1 MRWNMDSNWLHE
13 NIEYLDYV
21 LVYEEDENA
30 IYSDQEMT
38 DVIGDVKDYN
48 NKIVSVIKKVEEDGI
63 KKILIEYKSV
73 IAGWIVFENSIPL
86 FNKPEEKIEVEY
98 ERFYSPSINKM
109 IIKNGDYNLYFQRYQ
124 VMSKFYCYYE
134 GELLEAIFR
143 KGTFVAFAPT
153 KVIDRM
159 RYVKIKDKINKNEI
173 DLYATSK
180 MDEKLSHH
188 DLNLDEDVDID
199 EIFPILKRAKIKQD
213 MIVGWVSFD
222 DLESMQLYEVKTDLP
237 TIEQIQQQHV
247 EYIYINEQ
255 QKVKLVL
262 KKLLN
267 ENIALEKKI
276 NRQRELNQRILKRLE
291 NLRNSKLGKL
301 QLLIWEKRSKRGKK

>member
-1 MRWNMDSNWLHE
+1 MDSNWLHE

-21 LVYEEDENA
+21 LVYEKEENA

-38 DVIGDVKDYN
+38 DIIGDVRDYN
-48 NKIVSVIKKVEEDGI
+48 NKIVSVIKKIEENGV

-86 FNKPEEKIEVEY
+86 FNKLDEKIEVEY
-98 ERFYSPSINKM
+98 EKFYSPSINKM
-109 IIKNGDYNLYFQRYQ
+109 INKNGDYNLYFQRYQ
-124 VMSKFYCYYE
+124 VFSRFYTYHE
-134 GELLEAIFR
+134 NELLEAIFR
-143 KGTFVAFAPT
+143 KGTFVAFAPS
-153 KVIDRM
+153 KVIDRVQ
-159 RYVKIKDKINKNEI
+159 YVDIKDKVNKSEFE
-173 DLYATSK
+173 LYATSK

-188 DLNLDEDVDID
+188 EFNIDDEVNIV
-199 EIFPILKRAKIKQD
+199 EIFPNLKRAKIKQD
-213 MIVGWVSFD
+213 MIVGWVKFE
-222 DLESMQLYEVKTDLP
+222 DLEHMKSHEEKMILP
-237 TIEQIQQQHV
+237 TFQQIQQQHI

-255 QKVKLVL
+255 KKVKLVL

-276 NRQRELNQRILKRLE
+276 NRQRELNQRIVKRLE

-301 QLLIWEKRSKRGKK
+301 QLLIWERRSKRGKK